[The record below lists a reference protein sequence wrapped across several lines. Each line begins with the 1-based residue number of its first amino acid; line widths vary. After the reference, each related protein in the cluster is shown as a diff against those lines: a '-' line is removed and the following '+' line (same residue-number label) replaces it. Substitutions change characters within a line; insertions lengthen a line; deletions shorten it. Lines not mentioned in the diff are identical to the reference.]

1 MTLNLSNIP
10 WWAAVIVAL
19 IASGGTYMAVIR
31 KSNDEVQRTMVTQ
44 AVARQQQLD
53 ERQEKMMNDLS
64 MEIGRLKDDQLIVRK
79 ELSEERA
86 ANRVLNESMETLKDK
101 NEQLT
106 VTNLELVRQV
116 KELTATNLELVKQI
130 KELQMSLAKFESSQ
144 NNEKVN

>member
-1 MTLNLSNIP
+1 
-10 WWAAVIVAL
+10 
-19 IASGGTYMAVIR
+19 
-31 KSNDEVQRTMVTQ
+31 
-44 AVARQQQLD
+44 
-53 ERQEKMMNDLS
+53 
-64 MEIGRLKDDQLIVRK
+64 
-79 ELSEERA
+79 
-86 ANRVLNESMETLKDK
+86 VLNESMETLKDK